1 MRKTF
6 WIKGRG
12 THLQQRPRK
21 PRRLAC
27 GVSTPQDHQ
36 SGQAVVVPPRCR
48 DYLASNATRCRP
60 DIRLSTV
67 LALDPAG
74 VATRGGVSTPQDSGP
89 SGRCSPLRYQPN
101 LVSNATICRLD
112 TRRSNAPALPAH
124 YLGHKNHSAHG
135 QVHRHGAGQV
145 RTFGEADLRPW
156 ASWCRRFRAPASS
169 GRLPLPLQSPWHS
182 RLPRAAPV
190 SP

>member
-21 PRRLAC
+21 PGRLAC

-48 DYLASNATRCRP
+48 DYLASNATTCRP
-60 DIRLSTV
+60 DIRLSTA
-67 LALDPAG
+67 LALPLASPLADPAG

-89 SGRCSPLRYQPN
+89 SGRCSPLRYQPK
-101 LVSNATICRLD
+101 LVSNAMICRLD

-135 QVHRHGAGQV
+135 QIHR
-145 RTFGEADLRPW
+145 D
-156 ASWCRRFRAPASS
+156 RATHVD
-169 GRLPLPLQSPWHS
+169 PL
-182 RLPRAAPV
+182 
-190 SP
+190 

>member
-48 DYLASNATRCRP
+48 DYLASNATTCRP
-60 DIRLSTV
+60 DIRLSTA
-67 LALDPAG
+67 LALPLASPLAD
-74 VATRGGVSTPQDSGP
+74 RVSTLQKETPQAWPHAAGSQH
-89 SGRCSPLRYQPN
+89 LR
-101 LVSNATICRLD
+101 I
-112 TRRSNAPALPAH
+112 PAH
-124 YLGHKNHSAHG
+124 LAA
-135 QVHRHGAGQV
+135 V
-145 RTFGEADLRPW
+145 
-156 ASWCRRFRAPASS
+156 
-169 GRLPLPLQSPWHS
+169 
-182 RLPRAAPV
+182 PR
-190 SP
+190 